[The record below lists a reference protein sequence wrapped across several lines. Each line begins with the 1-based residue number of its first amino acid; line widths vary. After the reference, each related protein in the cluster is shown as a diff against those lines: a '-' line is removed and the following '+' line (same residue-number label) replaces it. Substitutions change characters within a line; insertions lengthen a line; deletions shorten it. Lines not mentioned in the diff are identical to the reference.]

1 VPITFTTPV
10 TGVTVNSFRLLLNG
24 RSVSLRGASV
34 TGSGT
39 TYTLILPPRRTTPR
53 GIYTLEVVG
62 DGAIRAVANG
72 APMTASSLFY
82 WGRGVS
88 VGPRVNARLMAFAS
102 LR

>member
-1 VPITFTTPV
+1 
-10 TGVTVNSFRLLLNG
+10 
-24 RSVSLRGASV
+24 
-34 TGSGT
+34 
-39 TYTLILPPRRTTPR
+39 
-53 GIYTLEVVG
+53 VVG